1 MPSPSASEPWRRRA
15 RPRRGGLLGHDGLGS
30 VVGVVGVAAAEH
42 QVAGGGE
49 ALGDAVDR
57 GRGHDEEPEERHA
70 GPGAGRRRSVLRSRS
85 VDSEPTTKP
94 TAPPASCSAWVW
106 VPRGLPWL
114 MWMSPR
120 TPKSRALQP
129 MTWRPAGPVRL
140 GVAHGDDAD
149 AEQRQRDEPAEQA
162 DRAVDDGAG
171 GLADA
176 AGQAPPDRGGDD
188 DGQADEREAETVATV
203 VGVEVAGG
211 AGDPADDAAEHVGD
225 PEPEALQ
232 AVAERAEGT
241 EDGAR
246 SAAYGAGCGALRLRR
261 GALARGTTCLA
272 AGRPR
277 LRGAGA
283 PRARPGGAPGRGLG
297 AAGRSRP
304 RWGRRTGRHAVGIY
318 ANATPVT
325 RFPRRTPALA
335 SAAGGPGVRMPKR
348 P

>member
-1 MPSPSASEPWRRRA
+1 M
-15 RPRRGGLLGHDGLGS
+15 
-30 VVGVVGVAAAEH
+30 

-57 GRGHDEEPEERHA
+57 GRGHHEEPEDGHEDQQRY
-70 GPGAGRRRSVLRSRS
+70 GDRVLRSRS

-94 TAPPASCSAWVW
+94 TAPPASCSAS
-106 VPRGLPWL
+106 GLGAA
-114 MWMSPR
+114 
-120 TPKSRALQP
+120 RAAVADVDEPEHAEEQGA
-129 MTWRPAGPVRL
+129 PADDLAAGRAGGL

-149 AEQRQRDEPAEQA
+149 GEQRQRDEPAEQA

-171 GLADA
+171 GLPDA

-188 DGQADEREAETVATV
+188 DREADEGEPETVATV

-211 AGDPADDAAEHVGD
+211 AGDPADDAAEHVGHA
-225 PEPEALQ
+225 EPEALQ
-232 AVAERAEGT
+232 PVAERAEGA

-246 SAAYGAGCGALRLRR
+246 TAAYGAGCGALRLRR

-277 LRGAGA
+277 LRAAGA

-304 RWGRRTGRHAVGIY
+304 RWGRRTGRHTGES
-318 ANATPVT
+318 T
-325 RFPRRTPALA
+325 RTPHPSHGSHAA
-335 SAAGGPGVRMPKR
+335 RRPSRAGATCRAPRTSAAGVRMPKR